1 MKCIHLIPDGVDAV
15 EIINFGN
22 LDVDNNLAKVYA
34 EAYDLPM
41 TAGSDAHNFGDIRD
55 FVVGTETPIE
65 SVADYIECIKQGS
78 LQLPCLS

>member
-1 MKCIHLIPDGVDAV
+1 M
-15 EIINFGN
+15 INVKKLLPIN
-22 LDVDNNLAKVYA
+22 YNNLAKVYA

-78 LQLPCLS
+78 LQLPCLSLKLKA